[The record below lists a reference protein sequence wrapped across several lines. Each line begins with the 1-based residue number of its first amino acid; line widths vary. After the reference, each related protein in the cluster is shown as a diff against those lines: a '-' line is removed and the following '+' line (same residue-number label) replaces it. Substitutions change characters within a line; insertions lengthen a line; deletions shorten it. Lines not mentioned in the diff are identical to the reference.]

1 MKRGIH
7 MPSLEKFR
15 KSLESFNVDKDTITR
30 SQAGFENLTD
40 KATKPKRAAYFK
52 HAVDVLSEEL
62 SAEKFQEIFEWNAC
76 CKGGAKEKA
85 SKTFA
90 KENAHLS
97 LEEKLAK
104 IKSVPYMG
112 DAHLNQDGTI
122 TLNAVSWFENE
133 KFHCAC
139 SNFSKI
145 KRDYPVSKNYCFCC
159 SGHFLHHYQIMLGQK
174 LKTLEIISSPLD
186 SDGTNSCVMRF
197 AIIEP

>member
-1 MKRGIH
+1 

-15 KSLESFNVDKDTITR
+15 KSLESFDVDKDTITR
-30 SQAGFENLTD
+30 SQSGFENLTH

-62 SAEKFQEIFEWNAC
+62 PAEKFQEIFEGNAC
-76 CKGGAKEKA
+76 CKGGAREKA
-85 SKTFA
+85 SKAFA

-104 IKSVPYMG
+104 VKSVPYMG

-122 TLNAVSWFENE
+122 TLNAVSWFENG

-139 SNFSKI
+139 SNFSKV
-145 KRDYPVSKNYCFCC
+145 KRVYPVSKNYCFCC
-159 SGHFLHHYQIMLGQK
+159 AGHFLHHYQIMLGQK